1 MLDGGE
7 LLLLWVFSVS
17 LHDRVDMHSRIYQES
32 SRLQAEEYFN
42 TTKYIMHKSLNVFC
56 REDISVIL
64 REQMIRSRF
73 GIKSL
78 ALFGSVARNEA
89 TQESDIDFIV
99 DFEGVVTFD
108 RYMDLK
114 IFLEDLFGK
123 KIDLAIEESLKPQI
137 RQKIVEEAIYVT

>member
-1 MLDGGE
+1 
-7 LLLLWVFSVS
+7 
-17 LHDRVDMHSRIYQES
+17 
-32 SRLQAEEYFN
+32 
-42 TTKYIMHKSLNVFC
+42 MHKSLDVFC
-56 REDISVIL
+56 REDISVML
-64 REQMIRSRF
+64 QEQMIRSRF

-89 TQESDIDFIV
+89 TQESDLDFIV

-123 KIDLAIEESLKPQI
+123 KIDLAIEDTLKSQI
-137 RQKIVEEAIYVT
+137 RQKIVEEAIYVA

>member
-1 MLDGGE
+1 
-7 LLLLWVFSVS
+7 V
-17 LHDRVDMHSRIYQES
+17 Q
-32 SRLQAEEYFN
+32 
-42 TTKYIMHKSLNVFC
+42 KSLNVFC

-64 REQMIRSRF
+64 QEQMIRSRF

-89 TQESDIDFIV
+89 TQESDLDFIV
-99 DFEGVVTFD
+99 DFEGAVTFD

-123 KIDLAIEESLKPQI
+123 KIDLVIEKLIKPQI
-137 RQKIVEEAIYVT
+137 RQKVVEEAIYVA